1 MLLNYLP
8 YFMQDVKEIKK
19 IMSIS
24 QPEINILNK
33 NTEILLKDFFVVGAS
48 ETATKHYEAMLGIIP
63 KLTDTLEKR
72 QYDILVLY
80 NQTLPFTLETL
91 QQKLDAICGKDGYTI
106 NLLYEKFI
114 INVKLALNKAQLL
127 ITVTN
132 LLEWIVPVN
141 LIINVTIDYN
151 TWKDFGKVKWAEAN
165 KYSWNEIKES
175 EEIKNKV

>member
-1 MLLNYLP
+1 MLLDYLP

-19 IMSIS
+19 IMNIS
-24 QPEINILNK
+24 QPEIDLLNE
-33 NTEILLKDFFVVGAS
+33 NSEILLNDFFVVGAS
-48 ETATKHYEAMLGIIP
+48 EIATKHYENMLGIIP

-91 QQKLDAICGKDGYTI
+91 MQKLDAICGKDGYTI
-106 NLLYEKFI
+106 NLSYEKFI
-114 INVKLALNKAQLL
+114 LNVKLALSKSELL

-141 LIINVTIDYN
+141 LIINVTVDYN
-151 TWKDFGKVKWAEAN
+151 IWKDFGKLKWNEAN
-165 KYSWNEIKES
+165 KYSWNEIKEN
-175 EEIKNKV
+175 EEIKNKI